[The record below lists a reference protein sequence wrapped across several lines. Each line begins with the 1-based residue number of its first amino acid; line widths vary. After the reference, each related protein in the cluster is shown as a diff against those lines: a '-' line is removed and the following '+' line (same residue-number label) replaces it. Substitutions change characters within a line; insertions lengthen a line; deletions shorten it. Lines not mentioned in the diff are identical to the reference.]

1 MHVVIAGNGVLALT
15 AALRLA
21 VRLKPG
27 DRISIIGKATRPGSA
42 TLSAAAMLNS
52 FAEIEA
58 GSLKSE
64 LELYRFELS
73 HLATRMWPRFVRE
86 IIEAA
91 GPGVRAECSKCQGP
105 CRGCFDQ
112 GTYVINNTAADDLDD
127 ENFDAIVEGLVKF
140 HEPHELVSPRS
151 IPNYKPAQRHRATRA
166 VYLPNEGWLNP
177 RLMIEFLEAALL
189 RHSQVRFIEGVVDRL
204 SKTGATIDSV
214 LLEDGQRLE
223 GDKFLLATGASA
235 TDVLIRSELEL
246 PVQRV
251 FYGVGVSI
259 EIQSP
264 DFPHRK
270 CIRTPNRG
278 LACGVYSVPYVVGP
292 DQAHDHVLIGATNF
306 ISPKP
311 YPNGRLTSVETLLRA
326 GIEQINANFY
336 RADLVRVNVGWRPT
350 SQDTY
355 PLIGRTSIPNLIIAT
370 GTKRDGIHL
379 SPVLSEKIAALV
391 LGEALDERFAVFAPE
406 RKLIRELT
414 REQAIAKAIRHQI
427 NADYQH
433 DFSPSKNR
441 MSEQIVEMYRA
452 NLERLHDQVGAH
464 DWGIPVEMLDMYR
477 YGHAVPDGSTSPRP
491 KAAAAGKGSRT
502 LPD

>member
-1 MHVVIAGNGVLALT
+1 MLTSCLDCSCFMSRATRWATTPASTAWWRAIVGRRFRSSSSRIQMNTSPWRSSTSTHTTRHRRPLNRSGRGWCRGGSQPFGSSPETPSRLKDACTPRRFCRLTAIPYGGRRCIRAYATLLNPEGRAVVWGRFARLRSCMHVVIAGNGVLALT

-91 GPGVRAECSKCQGP
+91 GPRVQAECSKCQGP

-112 GTYVINNTAADDLDD
+112 GTYIINNTAADDLDD

-204 SKTGATIDSV
+204 
-214 LLEDGQRLE
+214 
-223 GDKFLLATGASA
+223 
-235 TDVLIRSELEL
+235 
-246 PVQRV
+246 
-251 FYGVGVSI
+251 
-259 EIQSP
+259 
-264 DFPHRK
+264 
-270 CIRTPNRG
+270 
-278 LACGVYSVPYVVGP
+278 
-292 DQAHDHVLIGATNF
+292 
-306 ISPKP
+306 
-311 YPNGRLTSVETLLRA
+311 
-326 GIEQINANFY
+326 
-336 RADLVRVNVGWRPT
+336 
-350 SQDTY
+350 
-355 PLIGRTSIPNLIIAT
+355 
-370 GTKRDGIHL
+370 
-379 SPVLSEKIAALV
+379 
-391 LGEALDERFAVFAPE
+391 
-406 RKLIRELT
+406 
-414 REQAIAKAIRHQI
+414 
-427 NADYQH
+427 
-433 DFSPSKNR
+433 
-441 MSEQIVEMYRA
+441 
-452 NLERLHDQVGAH
+452 
-464 DWGIPVEMLDMYR
+464 
-477 YGHAVPDGSTSPRP
+477 
-491 KAAAAGKGSRT
+491 
-502 LPD
+502 